1 MRFHLLEHREKKE
14 EKETKQIKVS
24 IQIETGHVS
33 AAEIRERIGSHLS
46 ELIL

>member
-14 EKETKQIKVS
+14 ERRDETHQVS
-24 IQIETGHVS
+24 IEIETGHVS